1 MFRYKLINKVL
12 NSNLWLNW
20 ELTKLISP
28 ERKFFIQD
36 NDESSE
42 DIAAEFK
49 KLISYPESVNHYSIP
64 RNPNYKK
71 VPYKLEQ
78 SHHFLT

>member
-20 ELTKLISP
+20 VLTTLISP
-28 ERKFFIQD
+28 DRKFFTQD

-42 DIAAEFK
+42 DIASEFK
-49 KLISYPESVNHYSIP
+49 KLIIP
-64 RNPNYKK
+64 ILKELIIIVYQEIQILRKYLIN
-71 VPYKLEQ
+71 
-78 SHHFLT
+78 

>member
-20 ELTKLISP
+20 EMTTLISP
-28 ERKFFIQD
+28 DRKFFTQD

-42 DIAAEFK
+42 DIATEFK
-49 KLISYPESVNHYSIP
+49 KLIIP
-64 RNPNYKK
+64 ILKELIIMVYQEIQILRKYLIN
-71 VPYKLEQ
+71 
-78 SHHFLT
+78 

>member
-20 ELTKLISP
+20 EMTTLISP
-28 ERKFFIQD
+28 DRKFFTQD

-42 DIAAEFK
+42 DIATEFK
-49 KLISYPESVNHYSIP
+49 KLIIP
-64 RNPNYKK
+64 ILKELIIIVYQEIQILRKYLIN
-71 VPYKLEQ
+71 
-78 SHHFLT
+78 